1 MKLHKTAT
9 HHTPALNP
17 IAHTAI
23 KSTAEATESSPLT
36 VRLRAVPANGRT
48 DSDPLYDDIYVQPST
63 LLRAKQKGFSESFVY
78 LMKKIVLL
86 ALDRFKPGD
95 IVDSKMLCAEIRYGL
110 RNDRPVDEA
119 DLPGLSKGERLNSG
133 TVVLLLADAGELPL
147 EPLGPNT
154 ANLQKYRVIKS

>member
-1 MKLHKTAT
+1 MKLHETKT
-9 HHTPALNP
+9 HSISVP
-17 IAHTAI
+17 
-23 KSTAEATESSPLT
+23 SPT
-36 VRLRAVPANGRT
+36 VRNTLDKATSSNRSKVLLMAVPANGHT
-48 DSDPLYDDIYVQPST
+48 ESVPLHADIVIQPST
-63 LLRAKQKGFSESFVY
+63 LLRAENRGFGEHFVRLIKQIALE
-78 LMKKIVLL
+78 

-154 ANLQKYRVIKS
+154 ANLQKYRVK